1 MEVAVASAGKALPSL
16 SQLNSIDGAGKW
28 FWGFLKTE
36 LAPYPGRAWVVGRV
50 TISATLV
57 MLVIMTFQIPN
68 GFLGAIFTL
77 FLSRENPTATFVAG
91 LKAIA
96 AFMLATV
103 YTLIGAAMFVADPLT
118 HFLAVGVSLF
128 VSFFLISITNDYGT
142 AVAFGFT
149 IAGAIP
155 LWDRNTLNINDRVSS
170 TLWLGGVVAIG
181 IVISIIVEY
190 VFRRVHPATDLTEGI
205 GSRLHTVEKVLRSA
219 AAEQPLDSALA
230 KSLSLYSSVGTSR
243 LRRLILRSPYG
254 LHYKAQ
260 LGTAVALLGQ
270 LVDVAFN
277 FQRSLEERA
286 KTAGTEDLASHID
299 AADLAS
305 HIDAADKARCRRLAD
320 AIDQLGK
327 ALAEKRIAEK
337 IQLSAQP
344 EPSQLP
350 FLSAME
356 RIVALMPDAFSGSS
370 TVQELATAPLDEEQP
385 TRFFAR
391 DAFSNPAHVQFA
403 VRGTMAAMAT
413 YIIYTAI
420 DWPGL
425 STSIATCIITA
436 LSTIG
441 SSRQKQFLRLGG
453 VIVGGIIIGFG
464 AQMFVL
470 PYLDSITGFTLLFM
484 FVTALSSWI
493 ATSSPRLSY
502 LGVQLA
508 LAFYLINLQE
518 FTIQTS
524 LSIARDRVF
533 GVLLGLMS
541 MWLIYDRLWQKNA
554 LDEMQRLF
562 AHNLEMFAE
571 LTEQLLEK
579 DQIKAIRRI
588 RQLRDQLNA
597 GFSAVTAQADAILF
611 EFGPSRQRKLEIR
624 EDFRRWQPSIRT
636 LLQVQITSVQYLV
649 NRPLS
654 NFPQPIAQAGVAFE
668 QDVAQVMHAMA
679 SEASGKPVAGV
690 PDINMSATQFQ
701 EAIHKYYQDAG
712 TPVPTQA
719 SDILGLAE
727 SLANIIAPLYE
738 DIRDTFAA
746 HNYGT
751 GSHIQLAHGPA

>member
-1 MEVAVASAGKALPSL
+1 MASADKALPSV
-16 SQLNSIDGAGKW
+16 SHLNSIDNARKW
-28 FWGFLKTE
+28 LWNFLKTE

-50 TISATLV
+50 TIAATLV
-57 MLVIMTFQIPN
+57 MLVVMTFQIPS
-68 GFLGAIFTL
+68 GFLGAIFVL
-77 FLSRENPTATFVAG
+77 FISRENPTATFVSG

-103 YTLIGAAMFVADPLT
+103 YTLFGAAMFVADPMT
-118 HFLAVGVSLF
+118 HFLGVGASLF

-155 LWDRNTLNINDRVSS
+155 LWDRNTLNINDRVSN

-181 IVISIIVEY
+181 IVISIAVEY

-205 GSRLHTVEKVLRSA
+205 ESRLHTVEAVLRRA
-219 AAEQPLDSALA
+219 AAEQPLDSASV
-230 KSLSLYSSVGTSR
+230 KSLTLYSSVGTAR
-243 LRRLILRSPYG
+243 LRRLILRSQYSS
-254 LHYKAQ
+254 HFKAQ
-260 LGTAVALLGQ
+260 MGTSIALLGQ
-270 LVDVAFN
+270 LVDVAAN
-277 FQRSLEERA
+277 FQRSLDERA
-286 KTAGTEDLASHID
+286 KTVGTDGLASHID
-299 AADLAS
+299 EPDNT
-305 HIDAADKARCRRLAD
+305 RCRRLAD
-320 AIDQLGK
+320 AIDELGK
-327 ALAEKRIAEK
+327 ALAVRRLPEG
-337 IQLSAQP
+337 IQRSAQP

-370 TVQELATAPLDEEQP
+370 TIHELATAPLDEEKP
-385 TRFFAR
+385 TQFFAR

-403 VRGTMAAMAT
+403 VRGTLAAMVT

-464 AQMFVL
+464 SQIFVL

-484 FVTALSSWI
+484 AVTALSSWI

-562 AHNLEMFAE
+562 ARNLEMFAE

-579 DQIKAIRRI
+579 DQRKAIRRI

-597 GFSAVTAQADAILF
+597 GFSAVTAQADAVLF
-611 EFGPSRQRKLEIR
+611 EFGPSRDRKLQIR

-636 LLQVQITSVQYLV
+636 LLQVQITAVQYLQ

-654 NFPQPIAQAGVAFE
+654 NLPEPIAQAGVAFE
-668 QDVAQVMHAMA
+668 QDVARVMHAMA
-679 SEASGKPVAGV
+679 SEAGGKPVAGV
-690 PDINMSATQFQ
+690 PDISMSAAQFR
-701 EAIHKYYQDAG
+701 EGIRKYYQDAG
-712 TPVPTQA
+712 TSVPTQA
-719 SDILGLAE
+719 SDVLGLAE
-727 SLANIIAPLYE
+727 SLATIIGPLYE
-738 DIRDTFAA
+738 DIRNTLAS
-746 HNYGT
+746 HNYGIGNHT
-751 GSHIQLAHGPA
+751 QLAHGQA

>member
-1 MEVAVASAGKALPSL
+1 MEIAVASAGKALPPVSH
-16 SQLNSIDGAGKW
+16 LNSVDDARKW

-50 TISATLV
+50 TIAATLV
-57 MLVIMTFQIPN
+57 MLVVMTFQIPS
-68 GFLGAIFTL
+68 GFLGAIFVL
-77 FLSRENPTATFVAG
+77 FISRENPTATFVSG

-96 AFMLATV
+96 AFMLATL
-103 YTLIGAAMFVADPLT
+103 YTLIGVAMFVADPLT
-118 HFLAVGVSLF
+118 HFLGVGVSLF

-155 LWDRNTLNINDRVSS
+155 LWDRNTLNINDRVSD

-181 IVISIIVEY
+181 VVIAIVVEY
-190 VFRRVHPATDLTEGI
+190 VFRRVHPALDLTEGI
-205 GSRLHTVEKVLRSA
+205 ESRLHTVETVLRRA
-219 AAEQPLDSALA
+219 AAEQPLDSASI
-230 KSLSLYSSVGTSR
+230 KSLTLYSSVGTSR
-243 LRRLILRSPYG
+243 LRRLILRSQYG
-254 LHYKAQ
+254 LHFKAQ
-260 LGTAVALLGQ
+260 IGTAVALLGQ
-270 LVDVAFN
+270 LVDVAAN

-286 KTAGTEDLASHID
+286 KTSGAG
-299 AADLAS
+299 DLAS
-305 HIDAADKARCRRLAD
+305 HIDAADKVRCQRLAD

-327 ALAEKRIAEK
+327 ALAEKRMPEK
-337 IQLSAQP
+337 IQRSAQP

-370 TVQELATAPLDEEQP
+370 TIKELATAPLDEEQP

-464 AQMFVL
+464 AQIFVL
-470 PYLDSITGFTLLFM
+470 PYLDSIAGFTLLFM
-484 FVTALSSWI
+484 AVTALSSWI

-518 FTIQTS
+518 FTIQIS

-533 GVLLGLMS
+533 GVLLGLLC
-541 MWLIYDRLWQKNA
+541 MWLLYDRLWQKNA

-562 AHNLEMFAE
+562 ARNLEMFAE

-597 GFSAVTAQADAILF
+597 GFPAVSTQADAVLF
-611 EFGPSRQRKLEIR
+611 EFGPSRQRKLQIR
-624 EDFRRWQPSIRT
+624 EDLRRWQPSIRT
-636 LLQVQITSVQYLV
+636 LLQVQIASVQYLV
-649 NRPLS
+649 NKPLS
-654 NFPQPIAQAGVAFE
+654 NLPEPIAQAGVAFE

-690 PDINMSATQFQ
+690 PDISMSATQFQ
-701 EAIHKYYQDAG
+701 EAIRKYYQAAG

-727 SLANIIAPLYE
+727 SLATIIAPLYE

-746 HNYGT
+746 HNFGAGNHT
-751 GSHIQLAHGPA
+751 QLVHRQA

>member
-1 MEVAVASAGKALPSL
+1 MEVAVASAGKALPSV
-16 SQLNSIDGAGKW
+16 SRLNSIDDAGKW
-28 FWGFLKTE
+28 FWSFLKTE

-57 MLVIMTFQIPN
+57 MLVVMTFQIPN

-96 AFMLATV
+96 AFMLATI

-181 IVISIIVEY
+181 IVIAIIVEY

-205 GSRLHTVEKVLRSA
+205 EHRLQTVEAVLRSA
-219 AAEQPLDSALA
+219 AAEQPLDGASA
-230 KSLSLYSSVGTSR
+230 KSLSLYSSVGTAR
-243 LRRLILRSPYG
+243 LRRLILRSQYG
-254 LHYKAQ
+254 LHFKAQ
-260 LGTAVALLGQ
+260 IGTAVALLGQ
-270 LVDVAFN
+270 LVDVAAS

-286 KTAGTEDLASHID
+286 TTAGTDDLASHID

-305 HIDAADKARCRRLAD
+305 HIDAADKARCQRLAD
-320 AIDQLGK
+320 AIHQLGK
-327 ALAEKRIAEK
+327 ALAEKRLLER
-337 IQLSAQP
+337 IQRPAQP

-370 TVQELATAPLDEEQP
+370 TIQEFVTAPLDEEQP
-385 TRFFAR
+385 THFFAR
-391 DAFSNPAHVQFA
+391 DSFSNPAHVQFA

-453 VIVGGIIIGFG
+453 VIIGGIIIGFG
-464 AQMFVL
+464 AQIFVL

-484 FVTALSSWI
+484 FVTAISSWI
-493 ATSSPRLSY
+493 ATASPRLSY

-562 AHNLEMFAE
+562 ARNLEMFAE

-579 DQIKAIRRI
+579 DQIKAVRRI

-597 GFSAVTAQADAILF
+597 GFSAVTAQADAVLF
-611 EFGPSRQRKLEIR
+611 EFGPSRQRKLQIR
-624 EDFRRWQPSIRT
+624 ADVWRWQPSIQT

-654 NFPQPIAQAGVAFE
+654 KLPDPIAQAGVAFE
-668 QDVAQVMHAMA
+668 KDVAQVMHAMA

-690 PDINMSATQFQ
+690 PDISMSAKQFQ
-701 EAIHKYYQDAG
+701 EVIRKYYQDTG

-719 SDILGLAE
+719 SDVLGLAE
-727 SLANIIAPLYE
+727 SLATIIGPLYE

-751 GSHIQLAHGPA
+751 GSHIQLAHGQA

>member
-1 MEVAVASAGKALPSL
+1 MEIAVASAGKTLTSI
-16 SQLNSIDGAGKW
+16 SHLNSIDDAGKW

-36 LAPYPGRAWVVGRV
+36 LAPYPGRAWVVARV
-50 TISATLV
+50 TIAATLV

-96 AFMLATV
+96 AFMLATL

-118 HFLAVGVSLF
+118 HFLGVGVSLF

-155 LWDRNTLNINDRVSS
+155 LWDRNTVNINDRVSN

-205 GSRLHTVEKVLRSA
+205 ESRLHTVETVLRCA
-219 AAEQPLDSALA
+219 AAEQPLDGASV
-230 KSLSLYSSVGTSR
+230 KSLSLYSSVGTAR
-243 LRRLILRSPYG
+243 LRRLIIRSQYS
-254 LHYKAQ
+254 LHFKSQ

-270 LVDVAFN
+270 LVDVAAN

-286 KTAGTEDLASHID
+286 QTAGTDDLAP
-299 AADLAS
+299 
-305 HIDAADKARCRRLAD
+305 HIDAADKARCQHLAD
-320 AIDQLGK
+320 AIQVLSK
-327 ALAEKRIAEK
+327 ALALR
-337 IQLSAQP
+337 QLPERLQRP
-344 EPSQLP
+344 PQEPSQLP

-370 TVQELATAPLDEEQP
+370 TIHELATAPLDEEQP
-385 TRFFAR
+385 THFFAR

-425 STSIATCIITA
+425 STCIATCIITA

-453 VIVGGIIIGFG
+453 VIIGGIIIGFG
-464 AQMFVL
+464 AQIFVL
-470 PYLDSITGFTLLFM
+470 PYLDSIAGFTLLFM

-493 ATSSPRLSY
+493 ATASPRLSY

-562 AHNLEMFAE
+562 ARNLEMFAE
-571 LTEQLLEK
+571 LTEQLLVK
-579 DQIKAIRRI
+579 DQTKAIRRI

-597 GFSAVTAQADAILF
+597 GFPAVSTQADAVLF
-611 EFGPSRQRKLEIR
+611 EFGPSRQRQLQIR
-624 EDFRRWQPSIRT
+624 EDLRRWQPSIRT
-636 LLQVQITSVQYLV
+636 LLQVQIASVQYLV
-649 NRPLS
+649 NKPLS
-654 NFPQPIAQAGVAFE
+654 NLPEPIAQAGVAFE

-679 SEASGKPVAGV
+679 SAASGKTVAGV
-690 PDINMSATQFQ
+690 PDISISAAQFR
-701 EAIHKYYQDAG
+701 EAIRKYYQVAG

-719 SDILGLAE
+719 SDVLGLAE
-727 SLANIIAPLYE
+727 SLATIIAPLYE

-746 HNYGT
+746 HNFGT
-751 GSHIQLAHGPA
+751 GNHTQLVHRQA

>member
-1 MEVAVASAGKALPSL
+1 MEVAVASAAKSLPSVTH
-16 SQLNSIDGAGKW
+16 LNSVDDAGKW

-50 TISATLV
+50 TIAATLV
-57 MLVIMTFQIPN
+57 MLVVMTFQIPN

-96 AFMLATV
+96 AFMLATI
-103 YTLIGAAMFVADPLT
+103 YTLIGVAMFVDDPLT
-118 HFLAVGVSLF
+118 HFLGVGVSLF

-155 LWDRNTLNINDRVSS
+155 LWDRNTLNINDRVTD

-181 IVISIIVEY
+181 IVVTIAVEY

-205 GSRLHTVEKVLRSA
+205 EHRLQTVETVLRSA
-219 AAEQPLDSALA
+219 AAEQPLDSASV
-230 KSLSLYSSVGTSR
+230 KSLTLYSSVGTAR
-243 LRRLILRSPYG
+243 LRRLILRSQYS
-254 LHYKAQ
+254 LHFKSQ
-260 LGTAVALLGQ
+260 LGTAVALFGQ
-270 LVDVAFN
+270 LVDVAAN

-286 KTAGTEDLASHID
+286 KTEGTV
-299 AADLAS
+299 AS
-305 HIDAADKARCRRLAD
+305 HIDAADKARCQHLAD

-327 ALAEKRIAEK
+327 ALAERRVVEK
-337 IQLSAQP
+337 TQRPAQL

-356 RIVALMPDAFSGSS
+356 RIVALVPDAFSGSS
-370 TVQELATAPLDEEQP
+370 TLHELAAAPLDEEQP
-385 TRFFAR
+385 THFFAV

-403 VRGTMAAMAT
+403 VRGTMASMAT

-425 STSIATCIITA
+425 STCIATCIITA

-453 VIVGGIIIGFG
+453 VIVGGVIIGFG
-464 AQMFVL
+464 AQIFVL
-470 PYLDSITGFTLLFM
+470 PYLDSIAGFTLLFM
-484 FVTALSSWI
+484 FVTALSAWI
-493 ATSSPRLSY
+493 ATASPRLSY

-562 AHNLEMFAE
+562 ARNLEMFAE

-579 DQIKAIRRI
+579 DQIKAVRRI

-597 GFSAVTAQADAILF
+597 GFQAVTSQADAVLF
-611 EFGPSRQRKLEIR
+611 EFGPSRQRKLQIR
-624 EDFRRWQPSIRT
+624 EDVRRWQPSIRI

-654 NFPQPIAQAGVAFE
+654 NLPQPIAQVGVAFE

-679 SEASGKPVAGV
+679 NEAIGKPVAGV
-690 PDINMSATQFQ
+690 PDISTSAAKFQ
-701 EAIHKYYQDAG
+701 EAIRQYYQEAG
-712 TPVPTQA
+712 TPIPTQA
-719 SDILGLAE
+719 SDVLGLAE
-727 SLANIIAPLYE
+727 SLATIIGPLYK
-738 DIRDTFAA
+738 DIRDTFAG
-746 HNYGT
+746 HNYGVGT
-751 GSHIQLAHGPA
+751 HTQLAHGQA

>member
-1 MEVAVASAGKALPSL
+1 L
-16 SQLNSIDGAGKW
+16 
-28 FWGFLKTE
+28 
-36 LAPYPGRAWVVGRV
+36 
-50 TISATLV
+50 
-57 MLVIMTFQIPN
+57 
-68 GFLGAIFTL
+68 
-77 FLSRENPTATFVAG
+77 
-91 LKAIA
+91 
-96 AFMLATV
+96 
-103 YTLIGAAMFVADPLT
+103 
-118 HFLAVGVSLF
+118 
-128 VSFFLISITNDYGT
+128 VSFFLISIANDYGT

-155 LWDRNTLNINDRVSS
+155 LWDRNTLNINDRVSN

-181 IVISIIVEY
+181 IVITVAVEY

-205 GSRLHTVEKVLRSA
+205 EHRLQTVETVLRCA
-219 AAEQPLDSALA
+219 AAEKPLDGASV
-230 KSLSLYSSVGTSR
+230 KSLSLYSSVGTAR
-243 LRRLILRSPYG
+243 LRRLILRSQYG
-254 LHYKAQ
+254 QHFKSQ

-277 FQRSLEERA
+277 FQRALEERA
-286 KTAGTEDLASHID
+286 KTAGTEDP
-299 AADLAS
+299 AS
-305 HIDAADKARCRRLAD
+305 HIDAADKERCRRLAD

-337 IQLSAQP
+337 MQLSAQP

-370 TVQELATAPLDEEQP
+370 TMKELATAPLDEEPP
-385 TRFFAR
+385 TQFFAR

-425 STSIATCIITA
+425 STCIATCIITA

-464 AQMFVL
+464 SQMFVL
-470 PYLDSITGFTLLFM
+470 PYLDSIAGFTLLFM

-562 AHNLEMFAE
+562 ARNLEMFAE

-579 DQIKAIRRI
+579 DQIKAIKRI

-597 GFSAVTAQADAILF
+597 GFQAVSTQADAVLF
-611 EFGPSRQRKLEIR
+611 EFGPSRERKLQVR
-624 EDFRRWQPSIRT
+624 EDVRRWQPSIRT

-654 NFPQPIAQAGVAFE
+654 NLPQPVAQAGVEFE
-668 QDVAQVMHAMA
+668 QDVARVMHAMA
-679 SEASGKPVAGV
+679 SEASGKPVAGA
-690 PDINMSATQFQ
+690 PDINVSATQFQ
-701 EAIHKYYQDAG
+701 EAIHKYYQAAG
-712 TPVPTQA
+712 TPVPSQA
-719 SDILGLAE
+719 SDVLGLAE
-727 SLANIIAPLYE
+727 SLATIIGPLYE

-746 HNYGT
+746 HNYGIGNHT
-751 GSHIQLAHGPA
+751 QLVHRQA